1 MKCWMLQNTHRV
13 DKDLG
18 SSLGA
23 GVVLQEGNLH
33 LVPLVLLEAE
43 GSQQLDV
50 LGPRRKH
57 RLLQCI
63 ELTSERRVL
72 RV

>member
-1 MKCWMLQNTHRV
+1 MIYNTHRV
-13 DKDLG
+13 DKDLC

-23 GVVLQEGNLH
+23 GVVLQEGHLH

-50 LGPRRKH
+50 LGPSREH
-57 RLLQCI
+57 RLLRCI
-63 ELTSERRVL
+63 DQ
-72 RV
+72 